1 MNNITILTSVLNAL
15 DTITVQGY
23 DNHYKIIA
31 SINDIQ
37 KVIENLK
44 KEETSEETAD
54 EAAEN

>member
-1 MNNITILTSVLNAL
+1 MNNITILTNVLNAL

-23 DNHYKIIA
+23 DNHYKIIG
-31 SINDIQ
+31 SMNDIQ

-44 KEETSEETAD
+44 KEETTEETAD

>member
-23 DNHYKIIA
+23 DNHYKIIG
-31 SINDIQ
+31 SMNDIQ

-44 KEETSEETAD
+44 KEETTEETAD

>member
-23 DNHYKIIA
+23 DNHYKIIG
-31 SINDIQ
+31 SMNDIQ
-37 KVIENLK
+37 KVIESLK
-44 KEETSEETAD
+44 KEETTEETAD

>member
-23 DNHYKIIA
+23 DNHYKIIG

-44 KEETSEETAD
+44 KEETTEETAD